1 MENCFLSVTTVLF
14 IVLFLIAKQLHKKV
28 RVSACGSVGLSVGL
42 YTKFSLS
49 KRPSSICLIH
59 FGGKSVAARGQKET
73 FGGSRPSMEDDL
85 IWKTT
90 FDGRRPLTEDDL

>member
-1 MENCFLSVTTVLF
+1 MSGFVSQSVSQLVRFLVAEQLY
-14 IVLFLIAKQLHKKV
+14 KQV
-28 RVSACGSVGLSVGL
+28 RVFVCGSVGLRVCL